1 MVTIKSKSEI
11 EKMRIAGR
19 ITGETLM
26 AVRDAIRPGI
36 TTRELDAV
44 AEKYIRKQGCTPS
57 FKGYGGFPGSICAS
71 VNEEIIHGIPDGR
84 VLREGDIISVDVG
97 ACYQGYHGDAC
108 RTFGV
113 GEIDSES
120 QRLIEVTRQSFWEA
134 VQAAVEGNRISDL
147 SAAVQGYV
155 ESHGYSVLRNYCG
168 HGVGAEMH
176 EDPEVPNYVTRM
188 RGIRMRAGMCLA
200 IEPMVCAGKPD
211 YFVDGNEWTVITR
224 DKKRAAHYENT
235 VLITGGEP
243 CILTMPEGMD
253 S

>member
-11 EKMRIAGR
+11 EKMRVAGR

-26 AVRDAIRPGI
+26 AVRGAIRPGV

-44 AEKYIRKQGCTPS
+44 AERYIRKQGCTPS

-71 VNEEIIHGIPDGR
+71 VNEEIIHGIPGNR
-84 VLREGDIISVDVG
+84 VLQEGDIISIDVG
-97 ACYQGYHGDAC
+97 ACYKGYHGDAC

-113 GEIDSES
+113 GEISAEDS
-120 QRLIEVTRQSFWEA
+120 RLIAVTRQSFFEA
-134 VQAAVEGNRISDL
+134 LEAAVEGNRISDL

-155 ESHGYSVLRNYCG
+155 ENHGYSVLRNYCG

-176 EDPEVPNYVTRM
+176 EDPEVPNYVTKM

-200 IEPMVCAGKPD
+200 VEPMVCAGKPD
-211 YFVDGNEWTVITR
+211 YFVDSNEWTVITR
-224 DKKRAAHYENT
+224 DKQRAAHYENT
-235 VLITGGEP
+235 VLITNGEP
-243 CILTMPEGMD
+243 CLLTMPEGLD